1 MSAQLPADI
10 AIAQVAGRLKELPV
24 FITGSSVAAAKYD
37 HISSTAYSDVDV
49 FCASQQS
56 LIAATQRLL
65 NGGFK
70 LDHRFTRVWARWLK
84 HGFKGWHTNSI
95 KLEGHG
101 VDVNLVF
108 KIVDGH
114 PTTSLAQVIE
124 SFDFGLL
131 AVGGFDCEQRI
142 WRDMR
147 EYLFPGF
154 TYAQHLESGRLPL
167 MPNKRDAWRNGFIS
181 QYVGLRE
188 FGRYVKYIDYGYDL
202 KFVKDD
208 LVTGY
213 WSVAEYLTERTDRPE
228 KVQLG
233 LIFQNISMHLE
244 KDDFDKLRVAAKEIV
259 FEDDLDAIMDAL
271 S

>member
-1 MSAQLPADI
+1 MDVQLPADI

-49 FCASQQS
+49 FCATQHS
-56 LIAATQRLL
+56 LIAAVQRLL

-70 LDHRFTRVWARWLK
+70 LDDRFSRVWARWLK
-84 HGFKGWHTNSI
+84 YGFKGWHTNSI

-101 VDVNLVF
+101 IDVNLVF
-108 KIVDGH
+108 KVVDGH

-131 AVGGFDCEQRI
+131 AVGGFDCEQRV

-147 EYLFPGF
+147 GYLFPSNIH
-154 TYAQHLESGRLPL
+154 AQDLEEGRLPL
-167 MPNKRDAWRNGFIS
+167 MPNKRENWRNGFIS

-188 FGRYVKYIDYGYDL
+188 FGRYAKYHNYGYDMRY
-202 KFVKDD
+202 VKDD

-213 WSVAEYLTERTDRPE
+213 WSVAEYLSERTDHPD

-233 LIFQNISMHLE
+233 MIFQNISMHIE
-244 KDDFDKLRVAAKEIV
+244 NDDFVKLSEAAKEIV
-259 FEDDLDAIMDAL
+259 FEDDLDSIMDAL